1 MPYSW
6 YVKHRVKR
14 LLENRIIIACLISSD
29 PKGVFNNRRTGEIT
43 LLSITASGLVT
54 AVGFNTSASLAAIRA
69 GISGAKQIGLW
80 DRESGELITAAKV
93 FLPHWWEGL
102 GKLADLVAP
111 AVRECLSAAPNPD
124 EEIPI
129 LLGVAAPDRPH
140 RMEGLDDRLLDE
152 VEYRLGLK
160 HHPASAVINRGQ
172 ISTVV
177 GIQQARQLIEENR
190 ATYCIVAAVDSFL
203 QQQVVEVYLDRRRI
217 LTSSNSNGFIPG
229 EPGSAVLVAR
239 TESRSVASIEILGI
253 GFGKEHATI
262 ESETPFRAEG
272 LEKAIRHALAEAR
285 MDIYDVTYRIT
296 DLNGEHYKF
305 KEAAFALM
313 RFEHEPVK
321 KEFQLWHPIECIGD
335 PGAAI
340 GPCVLSCALH
350 AGQKD
355 YGRGEVV
362 LCHFGNDDGERAAVV
377 TRYARGIS

>member
-1 MPYSW
+1 MSSAGQKLP
-6 YVKHRVKR
+6 K
-14 LLENRIIIACLISSD
+14 NRIIIACLILSD
-29 PKGVFNNRRTGEIT
+29 PKGVLSNRRIGEIT
-43 LLSITASGLVT
+43 LVSIIASGLVT
-54 AVGFNTSASLAAIRA
+54 AVGFNAPASLAAIRA
-69 GISGAKQIGLW
+69 GISGAKQSNLY
-80 DRESGELITAAKV
+80 DRESGEYITAAKV

-111 AVRECLSAAPNPD
+111 AIHECLSAAPNPR

-140 RMEGLDDRLLDE
+140 RFEGLDDQLLDE
-152 VEYRLGLK
+152 VEYRLGLI
-160 HHPASAVINRGQ
+160 HHPASAVINRGRVSG
-172 ISTVV
+172 IV
-177 GIQQARQLIEENR
+177 GIQLALQLIKENR
-190 ATYCIVAAVDSFL
+190 APFCIVAAVDSFL

-217 LTSSNSNGFIPG
+217 LTSDNSNGFIPG
-229 EPGSAVLVAR
+229 EAGSAVLVAR
-239 TESRSVASIEILGI
+239 TESRSGPSLEILGI

-313 RFEHEPVK
+313 RFEHEPIK

-350 AGQKD
+350 AGQKG

-377 TRYARGIS
+377 TRYARGIN